1 MPEESVDFSQFVEK
15 VLSRVDIVNVI
26 SRYLPLKK
34 KGKTFWGCC
43 PFHHEKEPSFAVND
57 ENQFYHCFGC
67 KESGNAI
74 TFVQKVESIDFM
86 DALKIVAEMA
96 KMEVPSFRK
105 NDKIK
110 PTIDK
115 EKKQTLLA
123 LLRDAGK
130 HYHEN
135 LSNKDAESAREYISH
150 RGLDKNIVTR
160 FGLGYSVDGEEM
172 LKYLTNKGYSL
183 ADIKEAGIAEI
194 KGDKYYDVFYK
205 RLIIPI
211 INNFGEIVG
220 FGGRVLEKSSH
231 TPVKYRNTSATP
243 VFDKSKIIFGINLL
257 KKKKQTTDI
266 KYVIMTEGYM
276 DVMAL
281 HQAGFDTA
289 VASMGTALTQQQAR
303 AIKNYT
309 NNVFISYD
317 GDSAGQKATMRGLDI
332 LAECGLN
339 VKVVSLPDGLD
350 PDDVI
355 KQKGRDGY
363 FSLLKQA
370 DTLTAFKIKVLQKD
384 YDMSTPDG
392 KSKFAVEAL
401 KVVAKLENPIEKEEY
416 LKVVQSITQYSMD
429 GLRQQV
435 GLSEKKEEEKRI
447 EKQKERQEENEKK
460 EETFDSAE
468 LFVVSAW
475 VHSKPFVSLT
485 DDIYPYLSSK
495 TLASVFQFALD
506 KAKSGQK
513 VNPSA
518 LFTVASGDVSKIVN
532 FEFKDGDGEAKYKT
546 CLVKIKSNY
555 LLKEKNRLA
564 EEYNA
569 TKNPQLI
576 MQMSKVERQ
585 LKELKF
591 GGADEF

>member
-1 MPEESVDFSQFVEK
+1 MAEEKVEFSQFIEQ

-34 KGKTFWGCC
+34 KGKTYWGCC
-43 PFHHEKEPSFAVND
+43 PFHHEKEPSFSVTED
-57 ENQFYHCFGC
+57 RQFYHCFGC

-74 TFVQKVESIDFM
+74 TFVQKTESIDFM
-86 DALKIVAEMA
+86 DALRIVADMA
-96 KMEVPSFRK
+96 KMPVPSFKRSNGDAKPALDRDRK
-105 NDKIK
+105 
-110 PTIDK
+110 
-115 EKKQTLLA
+115 QHLLN
-123 LLRDAGK
+123 LLREAGR

-135 LSNKDAESAREYISH
+135 LKSAKAEIAREYISH
-150 RGLDKNIVTR
+150 RGLDPNIVTR
-160 FGLGYSVDGEEM
+160 FGLGYSMDGEEI
-172 LKYLTNKGYSL
+172 LRYLTGKGYSL
-183 ADIKEAGIAEI
+183 ADIKEVGIAEI
-194 KGDKYYDVFYK
+194 HGDKHYDVFYG

-211 INNFGEIVG
+211 INNMGEIVG

-257 KKKKQTTDI
+257 KKKKQTTDV

-289 VASMGTALTQQQAR
+289 VASMGTALTQQQAK

-309 NNVFISYD
+309 NNVYISYD

-332 LAECGLN
+332 LAQCGLN
-339 VKVVSLPDGLD
+339 VKVVSLPEGLD

-355 KQKGRDGY
+355 KSKGKEGY
-363 FSLLKQA
+363 LNLLRAA

-384 YDMSTPDG
+384 FDMNTPDG
-392 KSKFAVEAL
+392 KSKFTVEAL
-401 KVVAKLENPIEKEEY
+401 KVVANLENPIEKEEY
-416 LKVVQSITQYSMD
+416 LKVVQSISGYSME

-435 GLSEKKEEEKRI
+435 GLSEKKLEEQRI
-447 EKQKERQEENEKK
+447 EKQKERQEEIREK
-460 EETFDSAE
+460 EETFDRAE
-468 LFVVSAW
+468 LFIVSAW
-475 VHSKPFVSLT
+475 VYSKPFISLT
-485 DDIYPYLSSK
+485 DDIYPYLTSK
-495 TLASVFQFALD
+495 TLATVFEFALD
-506 KAKSGQK
+506 KAKSGEK

-518 LFTVASGDVSKIVN
+518 LFTIASGDIGKIVD
-532 FEFKDGDGEAKYKT
+532 FQFKEGDGEAKYKN

-564 EEYNA
+564 EEYTA

-576 MQMSKVERQ
+576 LEMGKVERQ
-585 LKELKF
+585 LRELKY
-591 GGADEF
+591 GGVDD

>member
-43 PFHHEKEPSFAVND
+43 PFHHEKEPSFAVNE

-74 TFVQKVESIDFM
+74 TFVQKTESIDFM

-105 NDKIK
+105 NDNFK

-135 LSNKDAESAREYISH
+135 LSSKDAEIAREYISH
-150 RGLDKNIVTR
+150 RGLDKSIVTR
-160 FGLGYSVDGEEM
+160 FGLGYSMDGEEM
-172 LKYLTNKGYSL
+172 LKYLTSKGYSL

-332 LAECGLN
+332 LQECGLN

-355 KQKGRDGY
+355 KQKGKDGY

-370 DTLTAFKIKVLQKD
+370 DTLTAFKIKVLQND
-384 YDMSTPDG
+384 FDMSTPDG

-435 GLSEKKEEEKRI
+435 GLSEKKEEEKRL

-475 VHSKPFVSLT
+475 VHSKPFVALT

-495 TLASVFQFALD
+495 TLTSVFEFALD
-506 KAKSGQK
+506 KVKSGQK

-518 LFTVASGDVSKIVN
+518 LFTIANGDVSKIVN
-532 FEFKDGDGEAKYKT
+532 FEFKEGDGEVKYKA

-564 EEYNA
+564 EEYST

-576 MQMSKVERQ
+576 LQLSKVEKQ

-591 GGADEF
+591 GGVDDF